1 VQARELTVEEAERP
15 LGWHYP
21 EPYETYDA
29 AGPLG
34 SGLGFF
40 AVDDDGG
47 ELVGY
52 GCIGAEARVPGVEEE
67 AGTIDV
73 GYGMR
78 PDLVGQGRGREF
90 VGAVLAR
97 AAAGDPTARLR
108 MSILRWNERSRRV
121 AEAHG
126 FRVVAQAGEF
136 DVLVREAG
144 AAAMGGGVPSEVP
157 CSS

>member
-1 VQARELTVEEAERP
+1 VQARELTVDEAERP
-15 LGWHYP
+15 LDWHYP

-34 SGLGFF
+34 NGNGFF
-40 AVDDDGG
+40 AVDDDRG

-52 GCIGAEARVPGVEEE
+52 GCVGAEARVPGVEEE
-67 AGTIDV
+67 VGTVDV

-78 PDLVGQGRGREF
+78 PDLVGQGRGRDF
-90 VGAVLAR
+90 VAAVLAR
-97 AAAGDPTARLR
+97 VVAEDPSARLR

-126 FRVVAQAGEF
+126 FRVVARVGEF
-136 DVLVREAG
+136 DILVREAG
-144 AAAMGGGVPSEVP
+144 AAAEVRGVPS
-157 CSS
+157 

>member
-15 LGWHYP
+15 LDWHYP

-29 AGPLG
+29 AWPLG
-34 SGLGFF
+34 SDRGFF
-40 AVDDDGG
+40 AVDDDSG

-52 GCIGAEARVPGVEEE
+52 GCVGAEARVPGVEEE
-67 AGTIDV
+67 AGTVDV

-78 PDLVGQGRGREF
+78 PDLIGHGRGREF
-90 VGAVLAR
+90 VGAVIAH
-97 AAAGDPTARLR
+97 ATEGEPTARLR

-126 FRVVAQAGEF
+126 FSVVAQVGEF
-136 DVLVREAG
+136 DVLVREGG
-144 AAAMGGGVPSEVP
+144 ASAEVRGVPS
-157 CSS
+157 